1 MCLATMAY
9 VCAACTVCA
18 TIFST
23 GGEILT
29 SFKFYGVTRSYSL
42 PSHPVLVQFEVIL

>member
-9 VCAACTVCA
+9 AYAAYAVCV

-23 GGEILT
+23 GKILT
-29 SFKFYGVTRSYSL
+29 SFKFYGVTRSHS
-42 PSHPVLVQFEVIL
+42 SHPFLCALA